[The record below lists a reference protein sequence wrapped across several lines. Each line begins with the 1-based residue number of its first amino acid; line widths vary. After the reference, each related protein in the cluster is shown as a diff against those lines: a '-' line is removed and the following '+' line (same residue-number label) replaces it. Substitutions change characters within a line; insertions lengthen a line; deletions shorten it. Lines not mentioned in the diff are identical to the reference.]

1 MTMADR
7 CYRAGLWLIVLGIP
21 CSRAVVEI
29 GATILIAAWLW
40 QKWRARDLTLRRSS
54 LFTPLAAFVVWAACS
69 LIWTQHLTLT
79 LKAVLWQLLEYA
91 AVYLAVSDGLRD
103 RTLVRRTL
111 WLWLGWSVLMVG
123 DGVVQ
128 LTRGQDLFG
137 HWPPGLIAGGA
148 RMTAGLI
155 YPNDFGAYVAW
166 TAVIAGGMALA
177 EWSTRRRALGAVA
190 GLIMLI
196 NLAALVATYSRG
208 AWLGL
213 GLAVVVALLCYR
225 TRYAVPLLMA
235 AGITIAFLPAPY
247 LERLSSIADIHQG
260 SASQERLLIWR
271 SVLAMIRTHPWVGF
285 GLNTYNATFPHY
297 KDPAIWGTPYAHNC
311 FLQLTAELG
320 LIGLGLFLWLL
331 VRAFAQGRRPAQ
343 SPGWARPVAVGVI
356 AGAAGYVFQSAVET
370 NWYSLPLATMWWWCL
385 GLTDALGTMAEDRQR
400 LFTEKITRLAAIRTD
415 RLGDVLMNLP
425 AVEALDQRFPHA
437 SLTMIVRPP
446 LDELLRGQPGL
457 DAVLPYEPA
466 YDHGWL
472 GTVRWAAALRRQRFD
487 AAIILNPTKRAHVAA
502 WLAGIPIRVGY
513 ARKWDWALSDTIPDR
528 KAEGTRHETEYNL
541 ELAAVL
547 GATTQDRIP
556 HLTVPESDQRT
567 VRHLLDDAG
576 VPPTA
581 TLIALHPWTSD
592 PAKQWPLPLMAEL
605 IEALAAD
612 ETRGLLLIGGP
623 EEEERARHF
632 VAGVHAPVVSFTGR
646 LSLRQL
652 AALLQHCRVLVS
664 NDSGPVHVAAA
675 VGTPTVTLFTG
686 QRPAA
691 TPRRW
696 GPVGP
701 GHLTLASRHPEIPI
715 SMDEVLAAVLR
726 QLDVQRSPAP

>member
-1 MTMADR
+1 MRIDP
-7 CYRAGLWLIVLGIP
+7 YRLGLWLIVLGIP
-21 CSRAVVEI
+21 CSRAIVEI
-29 GATILIAAWLW
+29 GATVLITSWLW
-40 QKWRARDLTLRRSS
+40 QKWRARDVTLRRSS
-54 LFTPLAAFVVWAACS
+54 LFTPLAAFVAWAALS
-69 LIWTQHLTLT
+69 LLWTGHPALT
-79 LKAVLWQLLEYA
+79 LKAVLWQILEYA
-91 AVYLAVSDGLRD
+91 AIYLAVSDWLRE
-103 RTLVRRTL
+103 RALARRIL
-111 WLWLGWSVLMVG
+111 WFWLSWSVLMVA
-123 DGVVQ
+123 DGVIQ
-128 LTRGQDLFG
+128 LVRGRDLFG
-137 HWPPGLIAGGA
+137 NWPPGLIAGGA

-155 YPNDFGAYVAW
+155 YPNDFGTYVAW

-177 EWSTRRRALGAVA
+177 EWNTRRRTLGAIA
-190 GLIMLI
+190 AAIMLV

-213 GLAVVVALLCYR
+213 ALAGIVALTCYR
-225 TRYAVPLLMA
+225 TRYAIPLLVA

-247 LERLSSIADIHQG
+247 LARLSSIADIHQG

-271 SVLAMIRTHPWVGF
+271 SVLAMIRTHPWLGF

-320 LIGLGLFLWLL
+320 LIGLGIFLWLL
-331 VRAFAQGRRPAQ
+331 VRVFTQGRRPAQ

-370 NWYSLPLATMWWWCL
+370 NWYSLPLAALWWLCL
-385 GLTDALGTMAEDRQR
+385 GLADALGNLAEDRQQ
-400 LFTEKITRLAAIRTD
+400 LFTEKINRLAGIRTD

-425 AVEALDQRFPHA
+425 ALRALDQRFPHA
-437 SLTMIVRPP
+437 ALTVIVRPP

-457 DAVLPYEPA
+457 DAVVPYDPA

-472 GTVRWAAALRRQRFD
+472 GTVRWAFALRRHRFD
-487 AAIILNPTKRAHVAA
+487 AVIVLNPTTRAHIAT

-513 ARKWDWALSDTIPDR
+513 ARKGDWALTDTTPDR
-528 KAEGTRHETEYNL
+528 KAEGSRHETEYNL

-547 GATTQDRIP
+547 GATTRDRIP
-556 HLTVPESDQRT
+556 RLIVADSDQRT
-567 VRHLLDDAG
+567 IRQLLEEAG
-576 VPPTA
+576 LPATTA
-581 TLIALHPWTSD
+581 LIALHPWTSD

-605 IEALAAD
+605 IDALAAD
-612 ETRGLLLIGGP
+612 ESRGLLLIGGP

-632 VAGVHAPVVSFTGR
+632 LAGVRAPIVSFAGR

-652 AALLQHCRVLVS
+652 AALLQQCRVLVS

-701 GHLTLASRHPEIPI
+701 GHLTLVSRHPEIPV
-715 SMDEVLAAVLR
+715 DEVLAAVLR
-726 QLDVQRSPAP
+726 QLDQARTPAP